1 MDNILQRRSQNSF
14 KTNLTNMSTRRS
26 KTVNGRVQG
35 TGRFQCR
42 FLPKIIHYSVQ
53 VRFYVC
59 LPTHAWFYFEL
70 ICHYFM
76 HQRREAGDPK
86 YAKGP
91 LIDGD
96 QNVFIVS
103 TDPAHSLDDALNVKL
118 SGDPFVL
125 DDPLTE
131 GRLTAVEVDAD
142 QVLDDFSK
150 YV

>member
-1 MDNILQRRSQNSF
+1 
-14 KTNLTNMSTRRS
+14 
-26 KTVNGRVQG
+26 
-35 TGRFQCR
+35 
-42 FLPKIIHYSVQ
+42 
-53 VRFYVC
+53 
-59 LPTHAWFYFEL
+59 
-70 ICHYFM
+70 M

-96 QNVFIVS
+96 HNVLIVS

>member
-1 MDNILQRRSQNSF
+1 
-14 KTNLTNMSTRRS
+14 MSTRRS
-26 KTVNGRVQG
+26 KTVNGRVQDD
-35 TGRFQCR
+35 FNVDSC
-42 FLPKIIHYSVQ
+42 PKSFIIPFRYD
-53 VRFYVC
+53 YIC

-96 QNVFIVS
+96 YNVLIVS
-103 TDPAHSLDDALNVKL
+103 TDPAHSLHDALNVKL
-118 SGDPFVL
+118 SGDPLVL

-131 GRLTAVEVDAD
+131 GSSRSE
-142 QVLDDFSK
+142 
-150 YV
+150 YG

>member
-59 LPTHAWFYFEL
+59 LPTHAWFYFKL
-70 ICHYFM
+70 ICHYYM

-96 QNVFIVS
+96 HN
-103 TDPAHSLDDALNVKL
+103 DASLLARLKDKWRAYRKGNYSNIRLWGSVTIFLKMLNLWLFL
-118 SGDPFVL
+118 SPNQL
-125 DDPLTE
+125 
-131 GRLTAVEVDAD
+131 
-142 QVLDDFSK
+142 
-150 YV
+150 